1 MSNVSKAF
9 RKGAAMIG
17 FLTGGDPTMEKSAEF
32 ALAMVEGGCDLIE
45 IGVPFSDPIA
55 EGPVI
60 QAANLRAL
68 AAGATVDG
76 VFELVRRI
84 REKTDAPLAL
94 LTYLNPV
101 FVRGY
106 DRFCADC
113 ERVGVDALIVPDLPM
128 EEREELMIAA
138 RKHGVDLIPLVAP
151 TSGGRIPAIVREA
164 EGFVYLVSSMGVTGV
179 REHIE
184 TDLAPLVAAVR
195 RATDAPV
202 AVGFGVATPEQA
214 RAIAGVA
221 DGVIVGSAIVRL
233 IERHGALAAPYL
245 REFVRTMK
253 RAANGGQAHPACS
266 PGFADGEGPK
276 RRTGWDYCG

>member
-1 MSNVSKAF
+1 MRNVAKAF
-9 RKGAAMIG
+9 SKGVAMIG
-17 FLTGGDPTMEKSAEF
+17 FLTGGDPSLEKSAEF
-32 ALAMVEGGCDLIE
+32 ALALAEGGCDLIE

-84 REKTDAPLAL
+84 REKTDVPLAL

-106 DRFCADC
+106 GRFCADC
-113 ERVGVDALIVPDLPM
+113 ARAGADAFIIPDLPM
-128 EEREELMIAA
+128 EERGELMDVA
-138 RKHGVDLIPLVAP
+138 RNHGVHLIPLVAP
-151 TSGGRIPAIVREA
+151 TSGGRIPAIVRDA
-164 EGFVYLVSSMGVTGV
+164 GGFVYLVSSMGVTGV
-179 REHIE
+179 RDQIT
-184 TDLAPLVAAVR
+184 TDLEPLVAAVR
-195 RATDAPV
+195 GATNAPV

-214 RAIAGVA
+214 KAIAGLA

-233 IERHGALAAPYL
+233 IEQYGAAAAPHL
-245 REFVRTMK
+245 REYVRLMK
-253 RAANGGQAHPACS
+253 RAANS
-266 PGFADGEGPK
+266 D
-276 RRTGWDYCG
+276 

>member
-1 MSNVSKAF
+1 MSNVAKAF
-9 RKGAAMIG
+9 SKGVAMIG
-17 FLTGGDPTMEKSAEF
+17 FLTGGDPSLEKSAEF
-32 ALAMVEGGCDLIE
+32 AVAMAEGGCDLIE

-76 VFELVRRI
+76 IFELVRKI
-84 REKTDAPLAL
+84 REKTDVPLAL

-113 ERVGVDALIVPDLPM
+113 ERTGVDALIIPDLPM
-128 EEREELMIAA
+128 EERGELKDVAQ
-138 RKHGVDLIPLVAP
+138 KHGVDLIPLVAP
-151 TSGGRIPAIVREA
+151 TSGERIPAIVRDA
-164 EGFVYLVSSMGVTGV
+164 GGFIYLVSSMGVTGI
-179 REHIE
+179 RERIA

-195 RATDAPV
+195 GATTTPV

-214 RAIAGVA
+214 RAIAGLA

-233 IERHGALAAPYL
+233 IEKYGAEATPHLTEY
-245 REFVRTMK
+245 VRSMK
-253 RAANGGQAHPACS
+253 RAANGG
-266 PGFADGEGPK
+266 
-276 RRTGWDYCG
+276 